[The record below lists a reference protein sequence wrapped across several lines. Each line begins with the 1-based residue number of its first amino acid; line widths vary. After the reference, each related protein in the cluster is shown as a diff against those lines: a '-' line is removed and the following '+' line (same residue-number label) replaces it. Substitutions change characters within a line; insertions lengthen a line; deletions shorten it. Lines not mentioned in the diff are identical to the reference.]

1 MNAIRSIPLIN
12 RPPRTVTP
20 AASVQASGAA
30 AVPPLG
36 PPPVVESRTHPA
48 PQIPNNAAIATPA
61 VAPRSQSLVPV
72 TRKVSPPSSRSATP
86 RIVGTAPPH
95 SSGMDVPQA
104 GAHVD
109 AIGLRF
115 NDAVNRALAGVD
127 AKSKKGFRKGA
138 GWAVGESV
146 AHELGKTAP
155 TDTYLL
161 RAILRNAVRALSI
174 YASRLEALLLPAFS
188 DPQFSAHLNLIPTH
202 NHASPLNATQAYA
215 VSVAHAAWE
224 TCERIEQMLDLGQYP
239 RFLED
244 GLRPTLDK
252 FDTVVGKVVRPICIQ
267 LKVDL
272 EASVSNTGGGAPKT
286 LAGSMTVPAAVNGA
300 PLVREKSNTG
310 LPRLAR
316 ESSGGGQPRVLAVPA
331 NLQQFASRVDG
342 ARKAL
347 ETIAAPCGHDGEG
360 WIVKIMV
367 AVVWRG
373 MRVIM
378 EADHTPNRSPSPGT
392 VHKAL
397 SGLSKEAVPIVAQS
411 PSIAKITSL
420 SILTPRGAGSR
431 PPSPPRTASQFD
443 PATHSLKSF
452 DGLVKRLVTGLVQ
465 PPTAPP
471 SSADTDDQEQ
481 EHIAREA
488 LHEALEA
495 LESATIATA
504 ASHGDNASARILSSV
519 RRLRD
524 DIDDDADEKLDDA
537 LEDLPSVQLFNLI
550 QRRANVAL
558 AALPTHPPLRL
569 REVTEIWGWTQTE
582 YERQILS
589 GFGPAEE
596 YGPRVADALKPE
608 IENMLG
614 TLATM
619 PVDDN
624 SSKNAVMAATEWVRA
639 LGVALEAR
647 CDVKVAQA

>member
-1 MNAIRSIPLIN
+1 M
-12 RPPRTVTP
+12 
-20 AASVQASGAA
+20 
-30 AVPPLG
+30 G
-36 PPPVVESRTHPA
+36 P
-48 PQIPNNAAIATPA
+48 I
-61 VAPRSQSLVPV
+61 
-72 TRKVSPPSSRSATP
+72 TRKASPPSSRSATP
-86 RIVGTAPPH
+86 RIGGTATPH
-95 SSGMDVPQA
+95 SSGMDGPQA

-115 NDAVNRALAGVD
+115 NDAVNRALTGVD
-127 AKSKKGFRKGA
+127 SKTKKGFRK
-138 GWAVGESV
+138 ESV
-146 AHELGKTAP
+146 AHELGNTAP

-174 YASRLEALLLPAFS
+174 YASRLDALLLPAFS
-188 DPQFSAHLNLIPTH
+188 DPQFSAPLNLIPTH
-202 NHASPLNATQAYA
+202 NHASPLNSTQAYA

-252 FDTVVGKVVRPICIQ
+252 FDTVVGKVVRPIFLQ

-286 LAGSMTVPAAVNGA
+286 SAGSMTVPAAVNGA
-300 PLVREKSNTG
+300 PLTREKSNTG

-316 ESSGGGQPRVLAVPA
+316 ESSGGGYSRALAVPA

-342 ARKAL
+342 ARKVF
-347 ETIAAPCGHDGEG
+347 ETVAAPCGHDGEG
-360 WIVKIMV
+360 WIVKVMV

-397 SGLSKEAVPIVAQS
+397 SGLGKEATPTVAQS
-411 PSIAKITSL
+411 PSLAKITSL

-431 PPSPPRTASQFD
+431 PPSPPS
-443 PATHSLKSF
+443 THCF
-452 DGLVKRLVTGLVQ
+452 A

-504 ASHGDNASARILSSV
+504 ASHGDNASARILASV

-558 AALPTHPPLRL
+558 AALPTNPPLRL
-569 REVTEIWGWTQTE
+569 RE
-582 YERQILS
+582 
-589 GFGPAEE
+589 
-596 YGPRVADALKPE
+596 PE
-608 IENMLG
+608 IESMLG
-614 TLATM
+614 SLATL

-624 SSKNAVMAATEWVRA
+624 ASKIAVMTATEWVRA

-647 CDVKVAQA
+647 CDVKVARA

>member
-1 MNAIRSIPLIN
+1 MNAIRSLPLIN
-12 RPPRTVTP
+12 RPSRTVTP
-20 AASVQASGAA
+20 TATVQATGPA
-30 AVPPLG
+30 AVQPLG
-36 PPPVVESRTHPA
+36 PPPVPEPRAHHTPHPSSNTA
-48 PQIPNNAAIATPA
+48 IPTPT
-61 VAPRSQSLVPV
+61 VAPRSQSMGPI
-72 TRKVSPPSSRSATP
+72 TRKASPPSSRSATP
-86 RIVGTAPPH
+86 RIGGTATPH
-95 SSGMDVPQA
+95 SSGMDGPQA

-115 NDAVNRALAGVD
+115 NDAVNRALTGVD
-127 AKSKKGFRKGA
+127 SKTKKGFRKGA
-138 GWAVGESV
+138 GWTVGESV
-146 AHELGKTAP
+146 AHELGNTAP

-174 YASRLEALLLPAFS
+174 YASRLDALLLPAFS
-188 DPQFSAHLNLIPTH
+188 DPQFSAPLNLIPTH
-202 NHASPLNATQAYA
+202 NHASPLNSTQAYA

-252 FDTVVGKVVRPICIQ
+252 FDTVVGKVVRPIFLQ

-286 LAGSMTVPAAVNGA
+286 SAGSMTVPAAVNGA
-300 PLVREKSNTG
+300 PLTREKSNTG

-316 ESSGGGQPRVLAVPA
+316 ESSGGGYSRALAVPA

-342 ARKAL
+342 ARKVF
-347 ETIAAPCGHDGEG
+347 ETVAAPCGHDGEG
-360 WIVKIMV
+360 WIVKVMV

-397 SGLSKEAVPIVAQS
+397 SGLGKEATPTVAQS
-411 PSIAKITSL
+411 PSLAKITSL

-443 PATHSLKSF
+443 PATHSLMSF
-452 DGLVKRLVTGLVQ
+452 EGLVKRLVNGLVQ

-504 ASHGDNASARILSSV
+504 ASHGDNASARILASV

-558 AALPTHPPLRL
+558 AALPTNPPLRL
-569 REVTEIWGWTQTE
+569 REVTEIWGWTQAE

-596 YGPRVADALKPE
+596 NGPLVADAHKPE
-608 IENMLG
+608 IESMLG
-614 TLATM
+614 SLATL

-624 SSKNAVMAATEWVRA
+624 ASKIAVMTATEWVRA

-647 CDVKVAQA
+647 CDVKVARA

>member
-1 MNAIRSIPLIN
+1 MD
-12 RPPRTVTP
+12 TP
-20 AASVQASGAA
+20 A
-30 AVPPLG
+30 
-36 PPPVVESRTHPA
+36 
-48 PQIPNNAAIATPA
+48 
-61 VAPRSQSLVPV
+61 
-72 TRKVSPPSSRSATP
+72 
-86 RIVGTAPPH
+86 
-95 SSGMDVPQA
+95 A

-115 NDAVNRALAGVD
+115 NEAVNRALAGVD
-127 AKSKKGFRKGA
+127 AKTKKGFRKGA
-138 GWAVGESV
+138 GWTVGESI
-146 AHELGKTAP
+146 AHELGNSAP

-161 RAILRNAVRALSI
+161 RAILRTAVRALSI
-174 YASRLEALLLPAFS
+174 YVSRLDALLLPALS
-188 DPQFSAHLNLIPTH
+188 DPQFSAPLNLTPAH
-202 NHASPLNATQAYA
+202 HHASPLNATQAYA

-224 TCERIEQMLDLGQYP
+224 ACERIEQMLDLGQYP

-252 FDTVVGKVVRPICIQ
+252 FDTVVGKVVRPIFLQ

-272 EASVSNTGGGAPKT
+272 EASVSNTAGGAPKT
-286 LAGSMTVPAAVNGA
+286 SAGAMTVPAAVNGA
-300 PLVREKSNTG
+300 PLTREKSNPG
-310 LPRLAR
+310 VPRLAK
-316 ESSGGGQPRVLAVPA
+316 ESSGGGHPRALTVPSS
-331 NLQQFASRVDG
+331 LQHFASRVDG
-342 ARKAL
+342 ARKVL
-347 ETIAAPCGHDGEG
+347 ETVAVPCGHDGEG
-360 WIVKIMV
+360 WIVKVMV

-378 EADHTPNRSPSPGT
+378 EADNTPNRAPSPGS

-397 SGLSKEAVPIVAQS
+397 SGLGKEATPTVVQS

-420 SILTPRGAGSR
+420 SILTPRGTGSR

-443 PATHSLKSF
+443 PATHSLMSF
-452 DGLVKRLVTGLVQ
+452 EGLVKRLVTGLVQ

-488 LHEALEA
+488 LHEAREA
-495 LESATIATA
+495 LESAIIATS
-504 ASHGDNASARILSSV
+504 ASHGDNASARILASV

-550 QRRANVAL
+550 QRRANSAL
-558 AALPTHPPLRL
+558 AALPINPPLRL
-569 REVTEIWGWTQTE
+569 REVAEIWGWTQAE

-596 YGPRVADALKPE
+596 YGPRVAAALQPE

-614 TLATM
+614 SLVTI
-619 PVDDN
+619 PVDDP
-624 SSKNAVMAATEWVRA
+624 SSKAAVMAATEWVRA

-647 CDVKVAQA
+647 CDVKVARA